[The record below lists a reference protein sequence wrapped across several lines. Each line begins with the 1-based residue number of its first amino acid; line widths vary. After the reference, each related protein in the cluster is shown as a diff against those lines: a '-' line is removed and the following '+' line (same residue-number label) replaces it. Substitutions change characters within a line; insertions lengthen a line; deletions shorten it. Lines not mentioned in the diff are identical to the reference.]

1 MEGISS
7 CDANSSKKNLCS
19 QGDFFMEFRKQLG
32 NDSET
37 IAQQYLEQRGYML
50 IQANFRCKTG
60 EVDLIMQKENLLVFV
75 EVRSKSSS
83 RYGEPLET
91 VDYTKQK
98 KIKKASA
105 YFLYIHPQL
114 AHCYCRYD
122 VVSVLWKNG
131 CADITWIA
139 DAFQ

>member
-1 MEGISS
+1 MEY
-7 CDANSSKKNLCS
+7 
-19 QGDFFMEFRKQLG
+19 RKQLG
-32 NDSET
+32 DNAEE
-37 IAQQYLEQRGYML
+37 IARQYLEQKGYRTV
-50 IQANFRCKTG
+50 QSHN
-60 EVDLIMQKENLLVFV
+60 
-75 EVRSKSSS
+75 

-122 VVSVLWKNG
+122 IVSVLWKNG
-131 CADITWIA
+131 CASVTWLQ